1 MVQYELALIHRKIEN
16 VVVNQRV
23 VDGYINAT
31 AMCQAVGKQLGHYL
45 ENKTTKEFLKE
56 LSSDIG
62 IPISELVIVIKGGV
76 SDAQGT
82 WVHPEVAINL
92 GQWCSP
98 KFAVAVAK
106 WVREWITNK
115 IEPKTLPYHIERYMA
130 NRSEIPPTHFSM
142 LNEMIFALIAPLESA
157 GYTIPDDMLPDIS
170 AGRMFCKWLRGEKG
184 IDTDILPTYHHRFED
199 GRVVD
204 AKLYP
209 NEVLG
214 DFRKYFHT
222 QWLPERAEAYFAER
236 DPKALKHIPKLLPGK
251 KPPKLLK

>member
-82 WVHPEVAINL
+82 WVHPEVAITNL
-92 GQWCSP
+92 
-98 KFAVAVAK
+98 V
-106 WVREWITNK
+106 IN
-115 IEPKTLPYHIERYMA
+115 
-130 NRSEIPPTHFSM
+130 
-142 LNEMIFALIAPLESA
+142 
-157 GYTIPDDMLPDIS
+157 
-170 AGRMFCKWLRGEKG
+170 
-184 IDTDILPTYHHRFED
+184 
-199 GRVVD
+199 
-204 AKLYP
+204 
-209 NEVLG
+209 
-214 DFRKYFHT
+214 
-222 QWLPERAEAYFAER
+222 
-236 DPKALKHIPKLLPGK
+236 
-251 KPPKLLK
+251 